1 MGNTI
6 NINYDKIYK
15 INEIYDF
22 FLDPKNFNNI
32 NKLMNDLNAKN
43 PKFLKIF
50 ICEDFYEKGETDYI
64 LSHGEYQYYVAEIC
78 LKSTVLQI
86 LYGMY

>member
-22 FLDPKNFNNI
+22 FLDPTNFNNI

-43 PKFLKIF
+43 PKFLFVKIF
-50 ICEDFYEKGETDYI
+50 MKR
-64 LSHGEYQYYVAEIC
+64 V
-78 LKSTVLQI
+78 KQI
-86 LYGMY
+86 IF